1 MRVEARRESSAWAA
15 RAGEMIA
22 RYVGRRAVQSA
33 FVLWLAATLA
43 FVALQMA
50 PGDPAQALL
59 AASGAT
65 ADQIAERRAQL
76 GLDDHPIA
84 QYARYLA
91 DLARGDLGESWLHGR
106 PASKMLLEQ
115 LGPTVELS
123 VAATVTGALM
133 GLTLGIAAAVRRS
146 TWIDSVATVVS
157 AIGLSTPVYWS
168 GMLAITLFSVRLG
181 WLPATGDGRLDQ
193 LVLPALVVGFAISG
207 PIARLVRVRVIELME
222 EPFVVAA
229 RARGLPGW
237 RVILVHVLRPA
248 LAPALT
254 VVALQA
260 GFLLGGAVVTE
271 TVFARRGLGT
281 LALEAIVWRDMPV
294 VRAVVVTAAVAYVV
308 ANLLADAARMWL
320 DPRLLEE
327 EA

>member
-1 MRVEARRESSAWAA
+1 ML
-15 RAGEMIA
+15 G
-22 RYVGRRAVQSA
+22 RYIGRRAIQSA

-43 FVALQMA
+43 FVALQLA

-65 ADQIAERRAQL
+65 ADQIAERRRQL
-76 GLDDHPIA
+76 GLDDHPVV
-84 QYARYLA
+84 QYLRYMA

-106 PASKMLLEQ
+106 PASQMLLEQ

-123 VAATVTGALM
+123 LAATVTGALA
-133 GLTLGIAAAVRRS
+133 GLALGIAAAGRRS
-146 TWIDSVATVVS
+146 TWIDSAATAVS

-168 GMLAITLFSVRLG
+168 GMLAITVFSVRLG
-181 WLPATGDGRLDQ
+181 WLPATGDGRMDQ
-193 LVLPALVVGFAISG
+193 LVLPALVLGFALSG
-207 PIARLVRVRVIELME
+207 PVARLVRVRVIELTE
-222 EPFVVAA
+222 EPFVIAA
-229 RARGLPGW
+229 RARGLPAW
-237 RVILVHVLRPA
+237 RVVLVHVLRPA

-294 VRAVVVTAAVAYVV
+294 VRAVVVCGALAYVLV
-308 ANLLADAARMWL
+308 NLLADLARMWL
-320 DPRLLEE
+320 DPRLRDEE
-327 EA
+327 S